1 MSFKGMMDIV
11 KQHFIVVIVLL
22 MTYAGGLG
30 FLWNGYEDLNAKKI
44 KFLEE
49 KASAVEA
56 QSNREIELQK
66 REYNVQKTE
75 DEIARTVS
83 EIQSQKSAN
92 EKSLALLRIQQ
103 SALSE
108 TQARKDAETKL
119 QLLMSEFSALGVDL
133 DSNPHCGAAE
143 DLKRYNTARSKY
155 YEIYDLAKTYA
166 LDKKYSY
173 FLFHNEQ
180 NVTSFGCASK
190 QKGAGAPLS

>member
-1 MSFKGMMDIV
+1 MSFKGMMGVV
-11 KQHFIVVIVLL
+11 KQHFVVVIVLL
-22 MTYAGGLG
+22 VMYAGGLV

-49 KASAVEA
+49 KASAIEA
-56 QSNREIELQK
+56 QSKREIELQK
-66 REYNVQKTE
+66 REYNVQKAE
-75 DEIARTVS
+75 DEIAKTVS
-83 EIQSQKSAN
+83 EIKSEKSAN
-92 EKSLALLRIQQ
+92 AKSLALLQIQQ

-133 DSNPHCGAAE
+133 DSNPYCGTAE

-173 FLFHNEQ
+173 FLFHNDQ
-180 NVTSFGCASK
+180 NVISYGCSSK
-190 QKGAGAPLS
+190 EKRG